1 MFGLAEAGD
10 GSVAVAAN
18 IFFDDSNGGQEYYDM
33 LAKHPSKASF
43 GVLSGAMKI
52 EETHEGKGKYIEAS
66 DSSSKRRS
74 LLSASTSSRSVL
86 VKKLSSVGL
95 GVSGVKSAFC
105 LRPGHHGETVK
116 EIASEMGSDI
126 SSAIEN
132 NPKMVSE
139 MSSDFME
146 ALKEEMGSEHVAD
159 LVARAKGS
167 SENSDSFYGIY
178 GLYGTSSSS
187 FYGSQHGAAHRMGST
202 AEVTMSAYGAGSSSE
217 VVSFYGFRP
226 SNPSSEGPSSSSRPS
241 SPPPAVDTPLPTANT
256 QPVYFTAILQDYNME
271 DIENPEDLEALRELY
286 IRAVEESIALLGIT
300 SDPVVSVLGV
310 KPGSVAVD
318 TLVLF
323 INDPV
328 GASLF
333 QEVLD
338 SSPSLLFPS
347 FSSVGTISIVN
358 VATDA
363 AGWESSNPSRLDP
376 DVGPGLHQ
384 SVCTAIDRFGECC
397 YSPAELDAKRDCCWD
412 GVDDCGVCGGTGSTC
427 GTQATVRLQ
436 VPPNRRIE
444 DKTSPAFTALLT
456 DMRVAVTQLFDSHNL
471 DPIINVDIDTSEVQA
486 RSTSPDN
493 LEIDMPFT
501 IFPEPGKLLLV
512 LQLLIFVTPRAAESP
527 RLITCTAD
535 LLTMA
540 ILNALQLME
549 SSPRASSGPKQS
561 STLQQSRKWRIKT

>member
-1 MFGLAEAGD
+1 M
-10 GSVAVAAN
+10 AVAAN
-18 IFFDDSNGGQEYYDM
+18 IFFDDSNGGKEYYEM
-33 LAKHPSKASF
+33 LAKHSSKASF

-52 EETHEGKGKYIEAS
+52 EETHEGKGKFIESS

-95 GVSGVKSAFC
+95 GVSGVKSAYC
-105 LRPGHHGETVK
+105 LRPRHDGEAVE
-116 EIASEMGSDI
+116 EIASEAGSDI

-139 MSSDFME
+139 LSSDAMD
-146 ALKEEMGSEHVAD
+146 ALKEEMGSEHVED
-159 LVARAKGS
+159 LVARAKGT

-178 GLYGTSSSS
+178 GFYGSSAS
-187 FYGSQHGAAHRMGST
+187 FYGASSEHGASARMGAS
-202 AEVTMSAYGAGSSSE
+202 ADVTMSAYGGGSSSD

-226 SNPSSEGPSSSSRPS
+226 SNPSPEGPSSSSRPS
-241 SPPPAVDTPLPTANT
+241 SPPSVVGTPPPAANT

-300 SDPVVSVLGV
+300 SDPVVSVLNV
-310 KPGSVAVD
+310 KPGSVAID

-376 DVGPGLHQ
+376 DVGPGLHP
-384 SVCTAIDRFGECC
+384 SVCTSIDRFGECC

-412 GVDDCGVCGGTGSTC
+412 GVDECGVCGGTGSTC

-471 DPIINVDIDTSEVQA
+471 DPIVNVDIDTSEVQA
-486 RSTSPDN
+486 RSTTDDS

-501 IFPEPGKLLLV
+501 IFPEPGKQLRMMWYSKSASCRVRQKSYGLLV
-512 LQLLIFVTPRAAESP
+512 RQI
-527 RLITCTAD
+527 
-535 LLTMA
+535 
-540 ILNALQLME
+540 
-549 SSPRASSGPKQS
+549 
-561 STLQQSRKWRIKT
+561 